1 MSDEFELTSDERSA
15 LAELPR
21 DAVPPAEIEE
31 RTVRA
36 LRARGLLRGSR
47 GRTMRWIAMAVAA
60 VLLFVAGFAV
70 GKRAAMSARDE
81 GSSVRV
87 VAWF

>member
-1 MSDEFELTSDERSA
+1 MSDEIELTSDERSA

-21 DAVPPAEIEE
+21 DAVAHAEIEE

-36 LRARGLLRGSR
+36 LRARGLLRGNT
-47 GRTMRWIAMAVAA
+47 GRTVRWIAVAVAA

-70 GKRAAMSARDE
+70 GKRAAKSERE
-81 GSSVRV
+81 PPSVRV